1 MRKKKRKKHEK
12 AKRSSTKNNVKFG
25 EKTDKPPGCQTM
37 FLFLIALVAS
47 AGEPTKCDVLKTKTA
62 PTIAEVYDCLD
73 SMVLTTEQ
81 IQEIIDSICT
91 LAEGY
96 VYLDIAKQP
105 PQPADNPAYF
115 HTIDVVN
122 EFKKIS
128 TEPTPLYKLNIELQ
142 KVVHNTYDGHFAFVW
157 SENDQAAEKLGTV
170 FIEGLM
176 AVLPFVPR
184 MADDGTFSAK
194 PNPYWEVC
202 FGAND
207 EKIVSHTIN
216 IFGIGESAVDDIFA
230 GEMNAMT
237 NPSMAP
243 YAKECDCL
251 LKVTAKAHTEAEA
264 EEMLRPVMAEVQEK
278 LGEVVYGVDVDCIE
292 QSVLKLL
299 REKNMT
305 FSAAES
311 CTGGDVAKR
320 FTDMAGASSFFLGG
334 VVTYTNGAK
343 AKLLGIDRDMIEDKG
358 AVSYEVAKEMAENVR
373 RIIGTDI
380 GVGVTGLAGPDGDGV
395 HEVGTVFVSM
405 ATSEQTWVNELH
417 LGAYRTRSFIRRM
430 AGNHVY
436 DMMRRYLSGLKV
448 M

>member
-1 MRKKKRKKHEK
+1 MSK
-12 AKRSSTKNNVKFG
+12 SYNT
-25 EKTDKPPGCQTM
+25 
-37 FLFLIALVAS
+37 
-47 AGEPTKCDVLKTKTA
+47 
-62 PTIAEVYDCLD
+62 
-73 SMVLTTEQ
+73 
-81 IQEIIDSICT
+81 EIISVGTELLLGHVTNTDARDVSEMLSKIGLNVLYHT
-91 LAEGY
+91 VVG
-96 VYLDIAKQP
+96 
-105 PQPADNPAYF
+105 DNPARLADCVKIARGRADIIITTGGLGPTCDDLTKQILAAEFGLELVENTSEMNSLYDYINIGHKLTDNNFRQALLPEGCTVF
-115 HTIDVVN
+115 HNTAGTAPGCAFEKDG
-122 EFKKIS
+122 
-128 TEPTPLYKLNIELQ
+128 
-142 KVVHNTYDGHFAFVW
+142 KVVV
-157 SENDQAAEKLGTV
+157 
-170 FIEGLM
+170 M
-176 AVLPFVPR
+176 LPGPPKECR
-184 MADDGTFSAK
+184 IMLEASAI
-194 PNPYWEVC
+194 PYLKRLS
-202 FGAND
+202 D
-207 EKIVSHTIN
+207 EKIVSHTVC
-216 IFGIGESAVDDIFA
+216 IFGMGESTVDSLFA
-230 GEMNAMT
+230 DEMNAMS

-251 LKVTAKAHTEAEA
+251 LKVTAKAHSEEEAEN
-264 EEMLRPVMAEVQEK
+264 MLRPLMTQIEDK
-278 LGEVVYGVDVDCIE
+278 LGDLVYGVDVDCIE

-299 REKNMT
+299 REKNMS

-311 CTGGDVAKR
+311 CTGGDVARR
-320 FTDMAGASSFFLGG
+320 FTDMPGASSFFLGG

-405 ATSEQTWVNELH
+405 ATAEQTWVNELH